1 MPLKLFVLFA
11 HPDDESMGMGWL
23 GAEEQNPGL
32 RTQGTFYCAF
42 RLVNGGRVLETDLFE
57 GVYS

>member
-11 HPDDESMGMGWL
+11 HPDDDSMGMGWL

-32 RTQGTFYCAF
+32 RTQRKFYHPF
-42 RLVNGGRVLETDLFE
+42 SLVNGDGKLETDLFE